1 MRQCGDCGRLHLDVD
16 CEICALKAARDGLHQ
31 DTITKGSNSLEHLKR
46 FSPIGLQFSTSKAL
60 AYALF
65 QLFENK
71 DGQDTCDR
79 TGMPMLD
86 FVVGFLIKTDAIDK
100 AHSQHVKNV
109 YDLWHYAYG
118 GVIESL

>member
-1 MRQCGDCGRLHLDVD
+1 MRQCEDCGRLHLDVD
-16 CEICALKAARDGLHQ
+16 CEICALKKARNGLHQ
-31 DTITKGSNSLEHLKR
+31 DTLTKGSDSLEHLKR

-60 AYALF
+60 AHALF
-65 QLFENK
+65 QMFENT
-71 DGQDTCDR
+71 DGQDLCDR

-86 FVVGFLIKTDAIDK
+86 FIVGFLVKTDAIDK